1 MKKTWLYPAIA
12 GIALLASACA
22 NNAAPNYTHP
32 NKATTNQAAPHV
44 TNFDGLHVRNYDGT
58 RRTDFDGIHTR
69 SYNGMHQTSV
79 DGVRTGAYDGLH
91 VRNGIGISSAPG
103 VKDGTYPHVNNYN
116 TYTNGMRP
124 YHAFPDGTGTAGTG
138 TTGTGITGTGITGT
152 GITGTGM
159 RGTGI
164 TGTGTTG
171 TLSTVPGTT
180 GTRHSVY
187 QKHAWNRGGA
197 GVMQTSAPKMGYVQT
212 NRQQLHTASA
222 NHVYVD
228 RDALAQ
234 AVGNV
239 TASCPGVQRST
250 VLVTD
255 EEIFVGLNTQGGDA
269 RTAKH
274 QAKMNAMSVSPRY
287 YKVYV
292 TDNHNDIQEISRV
305 ASRSSNVHSARTED
319 TASIDALIKR
329 MGGMTDGE
337 QARTKSHVTPPSKST
352 KTHMGT
358 TSR

>member
-1 MKKTWLYPAIA
+1 VLSLKKTWLYPAIA

-44 TNFDGLHVRNYDGT
+44 TNMDGLHVRNYDGT

-69 SYNGMHQTSV
+69 SYDGMHQTGV

-103 VKDGTYPHVNNYN
+103 VRDGMYPHVNNYN
-116 TYTNGMRP
+116 TYTNGVRP
-124 YHAFPDGTGTAGTG
+124 YHAFTDGTGTAGTG
-138 TTGTGITGTGITGT
+138 TTGTGITGTG
-152 GITGTGM
+152 
-159 RGTGI
+159 
-164 TGTGTTG
+164 TTG
-171 TLSTVPGTT
+171 TLGTVPGTT
-180 GTRHSVY
+180 GRHSVY

-255 EEIFVGLNTQGGDA
+255 EEIFVGLNTNGGDA

-292 TDNHNDIQEISRV
+292 TDNQNDIQEISRV
-305 ASRSSNVHSARTED
+305 ASRSTNVHSARTED

-329 MGGMTDGE
+329 MGGTTDSE
-337 QARTKSHVTPPSKST
+337 QARTKSHVTTPSKKT
-352 KTHMGT
+352 TTHMGT